1 MKKDALKGVHNTME
15 ETGKRNTGEM
25 KSFSKE
31 IYK

>member
-1 MKKDALKGVHNTME
+1 MKKEALKGVHNTME
-15 ETGKRNTGEM
+15 ESEKRNAREM